1 GLIVLGLKSWEG
13 GKLRLRNVLVWGISL
28 FVTLINPIGWNLWLG
43 ALSFSAEIS
52 TKLFIEELTPTLF
65 VLDPVWI
72 FYAAFS
78 VALIWR
84 FRADLDLWQKFVLM
98 GFFLQ
103 GLFTVRYLIFWVILS
118 LPFVIGSLKHFRREV
133 RDRGVLS
140 QRRFGVAIKGL
151 MVWVLLL
158 MVVRMFVFRPVSIEM
173 SEDYYYPKLAV
184 GYLRTYP
191 SEGQYFSDFAWGG
204 YLVWKLPE
212 KKVFING
219 SMATLRRK
227 ESPEGETKA
236 AFGDYIKLLRGEL
249 EVSKVFE
256 KYNVDTFLWR
266 TPKERKQDLT
276 FVSLPDWL
284 TGKLEEKKSKTLL
297 EEVESLGWKEVY
309 RDEVAVIYR
318 KPE

>member
-1 GLIVLGLKSWEG
+1 MAGLIVLGLKSWEG

-140 QRRFGVAIKGL
+140 QWRFGVALKGL
-151 MVWVLLL
+151 MVWELLL
-158 MVVRMFVFRPVSIEM
+158 LAIRMIVFRPVRYVLS
-173 SEDYYYPKLAV
+173 
-184 GYLRTYP
+184 
-191 SEGQYFSDFAWGG
+191 
-204 YLVWKLPE
+204 
-212 KKVFING
+212 
-219 SMATLRRK
+219 
-227 ESPEGETKA
+227 
-236 AFGDYIKLLRGEL
+236 
-249 EVSKVFE
+249 
-256 KYNVDTFLWR
+256 
-266 TPKERKQDLT
+266 
-276 FVSLPDWL
+276 
-284 TGKLEEKKSKTLL
+284 
-297 EEVESLGWKEVY
+297 
-309 RDEVAVIYR
+309 
-318 KPE
+318 